1 MMITLSYDTV
11 KTSFEAA
18 EINYCNFRLYVPI
31 WKIPGYNNG
40 KKREQELSH
49 QHLNPLVL
57 K

>member
-1 MMITLSYDTV
+1 MITLFYDTV
-11 KTSFEAA
+11 KTNFEAV
-18 EINYCNFRLYVPI
+18 EINYCNFRLYFPI
-31 WKIPGYNNG
+31 GKISGYNNG